1 MALFSSKKKSKDI
14 EYPLYDIIPSQ
25 ETMATLVRYSIHK
38 EVVQIPFSIKLN
50 EKLSNVLLLK
60 AFNIEL
66 QRNDA
71 LRVRFVI
78 EGAHVGQVGGKIKQY
93 FLPEVKVDRLETMT
107 FRTKEEEYAFFD
119 ADAKKPVKYLDGETY
134 RFIVFT
140 THDGKTGL
148 YFNVS
153 HVLSDALGS
162 AIFFSDLLKVY
173 KALKD
178 GTEMPEPMYSYEEEV
193 KKELAYIGSKKYMKD
208 AEFYKHYWADNGEP
222 FYAGVHGHDILDKAR
237 KKDPSIRIPE
247 AYDPT
252 KDEADVCV
260 KYISKELT
268 DGIYEFCKKNLVS
281 PEVVFM
287 YGCRAHAS
295 KVNYRADDVL
305 NLCMCSRRA
314 SVSTKNTGGCLAQ
327 PIQLR
332 VKTPET
338 DSFTDAVIRLA
349 TNRNTLIRHM
359 NFPYLHALD
368 LQHKAFG
375 LKISQG
381 PSCFMFSWL
390 PIGYASESEGLDF
403 EPTGYC
409 MGRYVMPLYV
419 IAVPNPKTGET
430 AVYYMRKIAFIKPEH
445 IDLLHENMIKTI
457 EMGLENPDV
466 TVKEILDNL
475 GNFPGNAD

>member
-1 MALFSSKKKSKDI
+1 MAKKI
-14 EYPLYDIIPSQ
+14 PYQTYDIIPSQ

-38 EVVQIPFSIKLN
+38 EVVQIPFSIILN
-50 EKLSNVLLLK
+50 EKLSNALLLK

-71 LRVRFVI
+71 LRVRFFI
-78 EGAHVGQVGGKIKQY
+78 EGAHIGQVGGKIKQY
-93 FLPEVKVDRLETMT
+93 FLPEVKVNELVTKT
-107 FRTKEEEYAFFD
+107 FTSKDEQEKFFEE
-119 ADAKKPVKYLDGETY
+119 DAKKPVKYLDDETY
-134 RFIVFT
+134 RFIVFNT
-140 THDGKTGL
+140 YDGKTGL

-153 HVLSDALGS
+153 HVLSDAMGS
-162 AIFFSDLLKVY
+162 ALFFSDLLKVY

-178 GTEMPEPMYSYEEEV
+178 GTEMPEPLSPYEEEV
-193 KKELAYIGSKKYMKD
+193 KKELAYIGSKKYLKD
-208 AEFYKHYWADNGEP
+208 ADFYKHYWIDNGEP

-237 KKDPSIRIPE
+237 KKNPNIRIPE

-268 DGIYEFCKKNLVS
+268 DKVYDFCKKNLVS

-295 KVNYRADDVL
+295 KVNYRADDIL

-314 SVSTKNTGGCLAQ
+314 SVTAKSTGGCLAQ
-327 PIQLR
+327 PVQLR

-338 DSFTDAVIRLA
+338 DTFTDAVLRLA
-349 TNRNTLIRHM
+349 NNRNNLLRHM

-368 LQHKAFG
+368 LQHKAFN

-390 PIGYASESEGLDF
+390 PIGYASEGSGLDF
-403 EPTGYC
+403 ETQGYC

-430 AVYYMRKIAFIKPEH
+430 AVYYMKKKAFIKPEH
-445 IDLLHENMIKTI
+445 INLLHKNMIKTL
-457 EMGLENPDV
+457 EMGIENPEI